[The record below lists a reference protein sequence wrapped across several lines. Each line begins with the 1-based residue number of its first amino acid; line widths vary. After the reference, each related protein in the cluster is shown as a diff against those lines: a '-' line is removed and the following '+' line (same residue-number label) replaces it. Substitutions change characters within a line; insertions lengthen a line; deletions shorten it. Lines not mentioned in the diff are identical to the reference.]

1 MSKKKFL
8 CYCSIAPLFQVQP
21 TLQSMD
27 DLSWPE
33 PGPNWPEAKNTWGL
47 AWEIHVYTL
56 GGSWA
61 LAGLYYLLFFV
72 QAIFRIS
79 SGRKKRPFIMLSFQ
93 LLIHALCRCL
103 VLFIN
108 PYGSNS
114 SSQVTMVVSIVT
126 WSFGTAGLTS
136 AFGVLL
142 LILLD
147 TTKVN
152 IAPPKF
158 QNITVLV
165 VLTSINFSFVLLTD
179 IIVAIYASVEL
190 LLLVCQLI
198 FSVWGMVITVGYFV
212 VAYRTRR
219 NLKATF
225 EAPEQQARYESTDQ
239 REFKKLRRLVIKC
252 YLSSLLG
259 LVTFGLSLYAI
270 TLGGSSVLS
279 DAKFV
284 NSWTWWAFQTTFRV
298 LELLMNLL
306 IIVIALGTS
315 RGR

>member
-1 MSKKKFL
+1 MS
-8 CYCSIAPLFQVQP
+8 
-21 TLQSMD
+21 

-33 PGPNWPEAKNTWGL
+33 PGPDWAEAKNTWGI
-47 AWEIHVYTL
+47 AWELHVYTF
-56 GGSWA
+56 GGVWA
-61 LAGLYYLLFFV
+61 IATVYYLFFFV
-72 QAIFRIS
+72 QSIHS
-79 SGRKKRPFIMLSFQ
+79 LSDGRRRNPFIMLSLQ

-114 SSQVTMVVSIVT
+114 SSRLTMVVCITT
-126 WSFGTAGLTS
+126 WSFGTAGLIS

-147 TTKVN
+147 TTKIN

-158 QNITVLV
+158 QNLTVLIV
-165 VLTSINFSFVLLTD
+165 ITSGNFLFVLLGD
-179 IIVAIYASVEL
+179 IIVAIYSSAELVL
-190 LLLVCQLI
+190 LLCQST
-198 FSVWGMVITVGYFV
+198 FSVWGMTITVGYFV

-225 EAPEQQARYESTDQ
+225 EAPEQQARYETADQ

-252 YLSSLLG
+252 YLSSFLG

-270 TLGGSSVLS
+270 TLGSSSVLS

-284 NSWTWWAFQTTFRV
+284 NSWSWWAFQTTFRV

-306 IIVIALGTS
+306 IIAIAFGTTHATE
-315 RGR
+315 